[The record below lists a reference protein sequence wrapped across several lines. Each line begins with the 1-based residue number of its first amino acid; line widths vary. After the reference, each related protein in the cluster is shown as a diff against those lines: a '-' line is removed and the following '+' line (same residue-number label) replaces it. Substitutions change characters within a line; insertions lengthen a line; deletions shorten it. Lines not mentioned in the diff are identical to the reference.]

1 MGGGAGAYRAAP
13 SEQPS
18 LEFFRSSENR
28 LTLGKGVSKP
38 MYRSPILSRGYGLGH
53 SRVLMLSGVADT
65 GTAIENRPT
74 RKRTSSSSGGD
85 KGSRRG

>member
-38 MYRSPILSRGYGLGH
+38 MYRTLPLVVMVLGILVFSCLAASPTPEQQSRIAQLEGELALKQAH
-53 SRVLMLSGVADT
+53 
-65 GTAIENRPT
+65 
-74 RKRTSSSSGGD
+74 
-85 KGSRRG
+85 